1 MCFVLVRS
9 SLLLRVSDRLCAFC
23 PPLRP
28 GLSSRLVQPLFLCPV
43 GLSSAG
49 PSGLV
54 RRLHL
59 LVSLL
64 DPVYRLC
71 LRYFPLLLSCCSS
84 TVRRPFFDLP
94 FHRSSLSSF
103 CPCVCPDIVFAVR
116 RISVQPGR
124 FCRCLGT
131 LRALSDRWLSG
142 TQADVLPLRSRC
154 PTTFVAPTASSTTFG
169 AVRPSIRCPTI
180 RFIPDVVPAV
190 RFLRPAVFCPAHSG
204 RFSSSVRPLVRP
216 HIHPYQ
222 FLFFVSFPVPVRLP
236 RIGSVLV
243 QLYSV

>member
-1 MCFVLVRS
+1 MVRS

-43 GLSSAG
+43 GLSSAC

-154 PTTFVAPTASSTTFG
+154 PTTFVAPTASSMCS
-169 AVRPSIRCPTI
+169 AQSVRPS
-180 RFIPDVVPAV
+180 VV
-190 RFLRPAVFCPAHSG
+190 RPSG
-204 RFSSSVRPLVRP
+204 SFRMSFRPSGSFVPLSSVQPIQAGSLVRSVLWFGR
-216 HIHPYQ
+216 ISI
-222 FLFFVSFPVPVRLP
+222 L
-236 RIGSVLV
+236 IGSFFCFFSGACAVAS
-243 QLYSV
+243 YW